1 MTRNDV
7 LDRIRSK
14 VGTSNVSDSCSRD
27 KCRVNMT
34 GVPAP
39 RVVVDVDCAFPPGRA
54 EGSQCDYVLFFV
66 ASGAGRLV
74 AAPIELKSGGVDAST
89 ATAQLQQGARVVE
102 RVVKEVSP
110 AESDTVCL
118 PILFHGKS
126 IHPQQRKALNRA
138 KVRFRD
144 QDLTIKTARCG
155 RPRNLA
161 QALSAV
167 T

>member
-1 MTRNDV
+1 MNRNDV
-7 LDRIRSK
+7 LDRIRSA

-27 KCRVNMT
+27 KCRVYMT
-34 GVPAP
+34 EVPSP
-39 RVVVDVDCAFPPGRA
+39 RVVVDVDCAFPLGQA

-66 ASGAGRLV
+66 ASGVDTLV
-74 AAPIELKSGGVDAST
+74 AAPIELKSGGVDASK
-89 ATAQLQQGARVVE
+89 ATAQLQQGAMFVDKVA
-102 RVVKEVSP
+102 P
-110 AESDTVCL
+110 AGSQTVCL

-126 IHPQQRKALNRA
+126 IHRKQREALNRA
-138 KVRFRD
+138 KVRFRGRS
-144 QDLTIKTARCG
+144 LTIKTARCG

>member
-66 ASGAGRLV
+66 ASGADRLV
-74 AAPIELKSGGVDAST
+74 AAPIELKSGGVDASK
-89 ATAQLQQGARVVE
+89 ATAQLQQGAMFVDKVA
-102 RVVKEVSP
+102 P
-110 AESDTVCL
+110 AGSQTVCL

-126 IHPQQRKALNRA
+126 IHRKQREALNRA
-138 KVRFRD
+138 KVQFRGRN
-144 QDLTIKTARCG
+144 LTIKTARCG

>member
-1 MTRNDV
+1 
-7 LDRIRSK
+7 
-14 VGTSNVSDSCSRD
+14 
-27 KCRVNMT
+27 MT

-66 ASGAGRLV
+66 ASGADRLV
-74 AAPIELKSGGVDAST
+74 AAPIELKSGGVDASK
-89 ATAQLQQGARVVE
+89 ATAQLQQGAMFVDKVA
-102 RVVKEVSP
+102 P
-110 AESDTVCL
+110 AGSQTVCL

-126 IHPQQRKALNRA
+126 IHRKQREALNRA
-138 KVRFRD
+138 KVQFRGRN
-144 QDLTIKTARCG
+144 LTIKTARCG